1 MRKKL
6 FYSLILSLAMALISC
21 RDLKDI
27 SLSHVDSFNIQKLSL
42 KEIEGELQLTIKNPN
57 TIGFSIY
64 KSEFDIYYGGVKLGK
79 AKLHK
84 RVHIGANTEKAYVFK
99 LRSNPESLN
108 LADILKL
115 IGNASSGTIRVQGDL
130 KAGKLFIK
138 KTYPVDYVDR
148 INLQK

>member
-1 MRKKL
+1 MQKKNL
-6 FYSLILSLAMALISC
+6 YSLFLIITLTLVSC
-21 RDLKDI
+21 GNLKDI
-27 SLSHVDSFNIQKLSL
+27 SLSRVDSFNLQKLSL
-42 KEIEGELQLTIKNPN
+42 KEIEGELLLTIKNPN
-57 TIGFSIY
+57 RMGFSIY

-84 RVHIGANTEKAYVFK
+84 RVRIGANAEKTYTFK

-108 LADILKL
+108 LSDILKL
-115 IGNASSGTIRVQGDL
+115 IGNASSGTIRVQGNL

-138 KTYPVDYVDR
+138 KTYPVDYADR